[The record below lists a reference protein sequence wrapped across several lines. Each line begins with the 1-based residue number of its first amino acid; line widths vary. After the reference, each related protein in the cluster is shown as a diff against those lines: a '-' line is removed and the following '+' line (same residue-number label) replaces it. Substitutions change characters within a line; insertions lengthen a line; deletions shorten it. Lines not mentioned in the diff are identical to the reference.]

1 MGAGGG
7 GKAKRSLLPQPH
19 PSPCFGLSTAPFIQI
34 CFFLQSSASIKIKDG
49 GHTLVKK
56 LLSTRSPKLRLF
68 YKLAYMRHHPN
79 LQENYDIFHSDL
91 WQRYPMSKG
100 CCGIFSSHH
109 IQLGFF
115 PFLSLREKYFKILL
129 CLSLIPSLKRSRAN
143 TAKSRQPQVS
153 WGHAMSYLMR
163 GNPKNKSYLHNYALI
178 ISGDFYQIS
187 VFSLSTKT

>member
-1 MGAGGG
+1 MGG
-7 GKAKRSLLPQPH
+7 RRRDLCS
-19 PSPCFGLSTAPFIQI
+19 PSPTLLLVLDCRPPPWYKFVSFPSLP
-34 CFFLQSSASIKIKDG
+34 LPIKSKMAAII
-49 GHTLVKK
+49 LVKK

-68 YKLAYMRHHPN
+68 YKLAYIRHHPN

-115 PFLSLREKYFKILL
+115 PFLSLREKYFTILL

-143 TAKSRQPQVS
+143 AAKSRQPQVS
-153 WGHAMSYLMR
+153 YLMR
-163 GNPKNKSYLHNYALI
+163 SNPKNNSYLHNYALI
-178 ISGDFYQIS
+178 VSDDFYQIS
-187 VFSLSTKT
+187 VFYLSTKT

>member
-1 MGAGGG
+1 MGGRRRDLCSPSPTLFLVLDCRPPPWY
-7 GKAKRSLLPQPH
+7 KFVSFPSLLLPLK
-19 PSPCFGLSTAPFIQI
+19 SKMAAII
-34 CFFLQSSASIKIKDG
+34 
-49 GHTLVKK
+49 LVKK

-68 YKLAYMRHHPN
+68 YKLAYIRHHPN

-178 ISGDFYQIS
+178 VSGDFYQIS

>member
-1 MGAGGG
+1 
-7 GKAKRSLLPQPH
+7 
-19 PSPCFGLSTAPFIQI
+19 
-34 CFFLQSSASIKIKDG
+34 
-49 GHTLVKK
+49 
-56 LLSTRSPKLRLF
+56 
-68 YKLAYMRHHPN
+68 
-79 LQENYDIFHSDL
+79 
-91 WQRYPMSKG
+91 MSKG

-163 GNPKNKSYLHNYALI
+163 GNPKNNSYLHNYALI
-178 ISGDFYQIS
+178 VPVIFIKFQFFLSRRKHNLKVVLCLFGARSMKKSYLS
-187 VFSLSTKT
+187 RVFEAKRKHRASLGRQLY

>member
-1 MGAGGG
+1 MGVGGG
-7 GKAKRSLLPQPH
+7 GRAKRSLLPQLH
-19 PSPCFGLSTAPFIQI
+19 PSPCFGLSTTPLIQI
-34 CFFLQSSASIKIKDG
+34 CFFPQSSASTKIKDG

-143 TAKSRQPQVS
+143 AAKSRQPQV
-153 WGHAMSYLMR
+153 SYLMR
-163 GNPKNKSYLHNYALI
+163 GNPKNNSYLHNYALI
-178 ISGDFYQIS
+178 VSDDFYQIS
-187 VFSLSTKT
+187 VFYLSTKT

>member
-1 MGAGGG
+1 
-7 GKAKRSLLPQPH
+7 
-19 PSPCFGLSTAPFIQI
+19 
-34 CFFLQSSASIKIKDG
+34 
-49 GHTLVKK
+49 
-56 LLSTRSPKLRLF
+56 
-68 YKLAYMRHHPN
+68 
-79 LQENYDIFHSDL
+79 
-91 WQRYPMSKG
+91 MSKG

-178 ISGDFYQIS
+178 VSGDFYQIS
-187 VFSLSTKT
+187 VFSLSTKTYNLKVVFCLFGGRSKKKSYLSRVFEAKRKHRSFPGKTAVSISMANNILKIHAKDQGIKVKVCYERATAEL

>member
-1 MGAGGG
+1 MGG
-7 GKAKRSLLPQPH
+7 RRRDPYS
-19 PSPCFGLSTAPFIQI
+19 PSPTHLLVLDCRPPPWYKFVSFP
-34 CFFLQSSASIKIKDG
+34 SG

-68 YKLAYMRHHPN
+68 YKLAYMRHDPN

-163 GNPKNKSYLHNYALI
+163 GNHKNNSYLHNYALI
-178 ISGDFYQIS
+178 VSGDFYQIS

>member
-68 YKLAYMRHHPN
+68 YKLAYMRHDPN

-163 GNPKNKSYLHNYALI
+163 GNPKNNSYLHNYALI
-178 ISGDFYQIS
+178 VSGDFYQIS
-187 VFSLSTKT
+187 VFSLLTKT

>member
-1 MGAGGG
+1 MGVGGG

-19 PSPCFGLSTAPFIQI
+19 PSPCFGLSTAPLIQI
-34 CFFLQSSASIKIKDG
+34 CFFPQSSASIKIKDG

-178 ISGDFYQIS
+178 VSGDFYQIS